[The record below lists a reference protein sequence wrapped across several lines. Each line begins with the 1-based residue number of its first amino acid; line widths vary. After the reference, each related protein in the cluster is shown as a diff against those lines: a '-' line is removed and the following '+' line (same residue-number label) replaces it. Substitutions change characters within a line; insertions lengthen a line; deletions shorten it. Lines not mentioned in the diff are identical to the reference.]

1 MSDLP
6 QKDDRSVARLSTRQ
20 DLLQSPPHHLP
31 IKNLARGEL
40 TYGGGSANGRNYA
53 RLTRYAMVMW

>member
-20 DLLQSPPHHLP
+20 DLRQSPPHLP
-31 IKNLARGEL
+31 IKILARGEL
-40 TYGGGSANGRNYA
+40 TYGGGSTNGRNYA
-53 RLTRYAMVMW
+53 RLTR